1 MFKPSSVTNK
11 FSRRHFLGA
20 AAAVS
25 LSSSINA
32 FATTPPEYERWLSFG
47 HIHTG
52 QKLKSLYWAEGDY
65 IPESLGE
72 IDSFLGDF
80 RTGDVHPIDTHL
92 LNLIYTLR
100 RKLDT
105 DRPFHVISG
114 YRSPTTNAKLLAQGR
129 GIRKNSLHMRG
140 MAIDVRLPG
149 RDSGALWHAA
159 ISERRGGT
167 GFYPKYNFVHVDV
180 GPHWHWCKPSRCDGG
195 APRPG

>member
-25 LSSSINA
+25 LSSPMSA
-32 FATTPPEYERWLSFG
+32 FATTPPEYERWLSFR

-52 QKLKSLYWAEGDY
+52 QKLKSLYWAEGNY
-65 IPESLGE
+65 ILESLGE

-80 RTGDVHPIDTHL
+80 RSGDVHPIDTDL
-92 LNLIYTLR
+92 LNLLYTLR

-105 DRPFHVISG
+105 DKPFHVISG

-140 MAIDVRLPG
+140 MAIDVRLLG